1 MNTEEKIYSLMAQAE
16 DMQAHAEKLQNG
28 AEKTFAGLPLAVE
41 QAGQKI
47 RSTGLLGALFVLAVG
62 VVVATVAVAGIWWG
76 TSSLRD
82 EAAELRSTI
91 VTLRQYAAEERRTLQ
106 ELEGKTW
113 GLELVQYKEG
123 NRGIV
128 LPKGLKFER
137 AATIENGKTA
147 LIIKP

>member
-47 RSTGLLGALFVLAVG
+47 RSTTLLGALFVLAVG
-62 VVVATVAVAGIWWG
+62 VVVAAVAIAGIWWG
-76 TSSLRD
+76 TSRLRD
-82 EAAELRSTI
+82 EAVELRSTI
-91 VTLRQYAAEERRTLQ
+91 STLKQYEAEERRTLQ
-106 ELEGKTW
+106 ELTGKTW
-113 GLELVQYKEG
+113 RLELVEYREG
-123 NRGIV
+123 GRGII

-137 AATIENGKTA
+137 AAILENGKTA

>member
-47 RSTGLLGALFVLAVG
+47 RSTTLLGALFVLAVG
-62 VVVATVAVAGIWWG
+62 VVVSSVAVAGVWWG

-82 EAAELRSTI
+82 EAADLRASI
-91 VTLRQYAAEERRTLQ
+91 AAMKAIAAQ
-106 ELEGKTW
+106 LESKTW
-113 GLELVQYKEG
+113 NLELVDYGKEG
-123 NRGIV
+123 RGII
-128 LPKGLKFER
+128 LPKGVKVDR
-137 AATIENGKTA
+137 SGAIPDGR
-147 LIIKP
+147 IGIVIKP

>member
-1 MNTEEKIYSLMAQAE
+1 MAQAE

-47 RSTGLLGALFVLAVG
+47 RSTTLLGALFVLAVG
-62 VVVATVAVAGIWWG
+62 LVVSSVAVAGVWWG
-76 TSSLRD
+76 TSRLRD

-91 VTLRQYAAEERRTLQ
+91 GTLKQYVAVEQRTLQ

-113 GLELVQYKEG
+113 RLELVQYREG
-123 NRGIV
+123 GRGII

-137 AATIENGKTA
+137 AATLENEKTA

>member
-47 RSTGLLGALFVLAVG
+47 RSTGLLGAVFVLAVG
-62 VVVATVAVAGIWWG
+62 MVVSSVAVVGVWWG
-76 TSSLRD
+76 TSSLRG

-91 VTLRQYAAEERRTLQ
+91 AALKRRVAEEQETLQ
-106 ELEGKTW
+106 ELSGKTW
-113 GLELVQYKEG
+113 RLELVKWDAE
-123 NRGIV
+123 RGII
-128 LPKGLKFER
+128 LPKGVKFVRSGSIKDGRE
-137 AATIENGKTA
+137 AI
-147 LIIKP
+147 IIKP

>member
-16 DMQAHAEKLQNG
+16 DMQAHAEKLQNR
-28 AEKTFAGLPLAVE
+28 ADKTFAGLPLAVE

-62 VVVATVAVAGIWWG
+62 VVVAAVAVAGVWWG

-91 VTLRQYAAEERRTLQ
+91 ATLRQYAAEERRTLQ

-128 LPKGLKFER
+128 LPRGLKFER
-137 AATIENGKTA
+137 AAAIENGKTA

>member
-47 RSTGLLGALFVLAVG
+47 RSTTLLGALFVLAVG
-62 VVVATVAVAGIWWG
+62 VVVAAVAIAGIWWG
-76 TSSLRD
+76 TSRLRD
-82 EAAELRSTI
+82 EAVELRSTI
-91 VTLRQYAAEERRTLQ
+91 ATLKQYAAEEQRTLQ
-106 ELEGKTW
+106 ELSGKTW
-113 GLELVQYKEG
+113 RLELVQYREG
-123 NRGIV
+123 GKGII
-128 LPKGLKFER
+128 LPKGLTFER
-137 AATIENGKTA
+137 AATLENGKTA

>member
-47 RSTGLLGALFVLAVG
+47 RSTTLLGALFVLAVG
-62 VVVATVAVAGIWWG
+62 VVVSSVAVAGVWWG

-91 VTLRQYAAEERRTLQ
+91 GTLKQYVAVEQRTLQ

-113 GLELVQYKEG
+113 RLELVQYREG
-123 NRGIV
+123 GRGII

-137 AATIENGKTA
+137 AATLENGKTA

>member
-1 MNTEEKIYSLMAQAE
+1 MNTEEKIYSLMVQAE

-62 VVVATVAVAGIWWG
+62 VVVSSVAVAGVWWG

-82 EAAELRSTI
+82 EAAGLRAEVAALEAQANEFSKKAGKAVLSNCGEKGKGRLCIRVDERGGRYGDTQNGELFMVI
-91 VTLRQYAAEERRTLQ
+91 HGY
-106 ELEGKTW
+106 
-113 GLELVQYKEG
+113 
-123 NRGIV
+123 
-128 LPKGLKFER
+128 
-137 AATIENGKTA
+137 
-147 LIIKP
+147 

>member
-82 EAAELRSTI
+82 EAAGLRAE
-91 VTLRQYAAEERRTLQ
+91 VAA
-106 ELEGKTW
+106 LEAQANEFSKKAGKA
-113 GLELVQYKEG
+113 
-123 NRGIV
+123 V
-128 LPKGLKFER
+128 LSSCGEKGKGRLCIRVDER
-137 AATIENGKTA
+137 AGRYGDTQNGE
-147 LIIKP
+147 LFMVIHGY

>member
-47 RSTGLLGALFVLAVG
+47 RSTTLLGALFVLAVG
-62 VVVATVAVAGIWWG
+62 LVVSSVAVAGVWWG
-76 TSSLRD
+76 TSRLRD

-91 VTLRQYAAEERRTLQ
+91 GTLKQYVAVEQRTLQ

-113 GLELVQYKEG
+113 RLELVQYREG
-123 NRGIV
+123 GRGII

-137 AATIENGKTA
+137 AATLENEKTA